1 METSTVTNTVQNT
14 TDTVISDI
22 TVSQKLING
31 NTVLIVYYALILFC
45 SYSNFFCIITPLLIR
60 SITRQ
65 RTGSSD
71 RSDAFLS
78 ISISST
84 VVTAI

>member
-31 NTVLIVYYALILFC
+31 NTVLIVYYALILVLFVFELFLYYN
-45 SYSNFFCIITPLLIR
+45 SVTYPVNHEATNRKFGPVRRFFY
-60 SITRQ
+60 Q
-65 RTGSSD
+65 
-71 RSDAFLS
+71 FL
-78 ISISST
+78 
-84 VVTAI
+84 